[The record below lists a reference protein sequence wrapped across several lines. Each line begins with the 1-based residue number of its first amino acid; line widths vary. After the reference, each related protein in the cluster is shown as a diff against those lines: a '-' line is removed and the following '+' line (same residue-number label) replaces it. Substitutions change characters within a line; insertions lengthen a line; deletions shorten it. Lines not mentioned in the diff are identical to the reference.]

1 MGGGNRGRKK
11 RGVWKIICNFAI
23 GYFAQRH
30 KSSNNQNS
38 IMLNNNFTGNPIGGG
53 NFESSKSNTPNN
65 NQIVSLIWN
74 IADDVLRDVFLRGQ
88 YRDVILPM
96 VVLDRKSVV

>member
-38 IMLNNNFTGNPIGGG
+38 IMLNNNFTGNPIGG
-53 NFESSKSNTPNN
+53 
-65 NQIVSLIWN
+65 
-74 IADDVLRDVFLRGQ
+74 
-88 YRDVILPM
+88 VILKVQNLIP
-96 VVLDRKSVV
+96 KTTTK

>member
-53 NFESSKSNTPNN
+53 RPKT
-65 NQIVSLIWN
+65 
-74 IADDVLRDVFLRGQ
+74 
-88 YRDVILPM
+88 
-96 VVLDRKSVV
+96 